1 VRALPLVQD
10 VTIVAAMKT
19 LQSAVRDA
27 PARAVESDI
36 RAVVETLFLRWPAL
50 VGFSV
55 QDGGDGSDQLYLMD
69 IQAYPWP
76 SEEDS
81 AGLRRDI
88 IHAFLE
94 LMDEAPD
101 ARELLRARTFA
112 RTLH

>member
-1 VRALPLVQD
+1 
-10 VTIVAAMKT
+10 MKT
-19 LQSAVRDA
+19 IHSSVHDA

-36 RAVVETLFLRWPAL
+36 RAVVKKLFLRWPAL

-55 QDGGDGSDQLYLMD
+55 QDRGDGSNELYLMD

-76 SEEDS
+76 SEWDS
-81 AGLRRDI
+81 ASLRREI
-88 IHAFLE
+88 IHALLE
-94 LMDEAPD
+94 LMDEAPA

>member
-1 VRALPLVQD
+1 
-10 VTIVAAMKT
+10 MKT

-27 PARAVESDI
+27 PARAVEADI
-36 RAVVETLFLRWPAL
+36 KAVVKTLFLRWPAL

-55 QDGGDGSDQLYLMD
+55 QDGGERGDELYLMD
-69 IQAYPWP
+69 VQTYPWP

-88 IHAFLE
+88 AHAFVE
-94 LMDEAPD
+94 LLDEAPD

>member
-1 VRALPLVQD
+1 
-10 VTIVAAMKT
+10 MKT
-19 LQSAVRDA
+19 LYSSVHDA

-36 RAVVETLFLRWPAL
+36 RAMVEKLFLRWPAL
-50 VGFSV
+50 VGFSLR
-55 QDGGDGSDQLYLMD
+55 DGGDGSGDLYLTD

-76 SEEDS
+76 SEWES
-81 AGLRRDI
+81 ASLRREI

-94 LMDEAPD
+94 LLDEAPA